1 MLISALAGILV
12 ARDPVDFR
20 KQIDGLAA
28 VCEQVLREEPL
39 DGTLFLFRNRK
50 GSAMKGLFWTFGGFT
65 MFYKKL
71 ERGRFRWPSPDADRV
86 TMTPAE
92 LAALL
97 EGIDL
102 SKAPRLSDGTLKTS
116 VPHGLIRN
124 SREHVG
130 YGGNP

>member
-1 MLISALAGILV
+1 MLISAPSRILV

-50 GSAMKGLFWTFGGFT
+50 GSAMKGLVWTFGGFT

-71 ERGRFRWPSPDADRV
+71 ERGRFRWPSVDADRV
-86 TMTPAE
+86 TMSPAE

-102 SKAPRLSDGTLKTS
+102 SKARRL
-116 VPHGLIRN
+116 R
-124 SREHVG
+124 RW
-130 YGGNP
+130 NPENQRATRPDSE